1 MIIKISNLS
10 DGVHNFDFEEKINT
24 IELGEP
30 FYNSFK
36 SNVKLD
42 KLHDQIII
50 DVSSEFK
57 VKFECDRCGKV
68 FRTKLKSDYQMV
80 YLMNEPPAETDSLN
94 VSYLSRDAVKI
105 DISSDVREYAL
116 LSIPM
121 KKLCKEKCKGLC
133 PNCGKDLNKE
143 QCSCKNDEIDPRWKP
158 LIDLKDK
165 LNLN

>member
-1 MIIKISNLS
+1 MIIKISNLN
-10 DGVHNFDFEEKINT
+10 DGVHNFDFEGNINT
-24 IELGEP
+24 IELNEP
-30 FYNSFK
+30 FYNGFSSSVRLEK
-36 SNVKLD
+36 
-42 KLHDQIII
+42 HHYQIII

-57 VKFECDRCGKV
+57 VKYECDRCGKAYK
-68 FRTKLKSDYQMV
+68 TKLKSNYQMV
-80 YLMNEPPAETDSLN
+80 YFMNERPAETDSIN
-94 VSYLSRDAVKI
+94 ISYLPKDTVKI

-121 KKLCKEKCKGLC
+121 KKLCKENCKGLC

-143 QCSCKNDEIDPRWKP
+143 QCSCKNDEVDSRWKP